1 MASSSSSPAP
11 FDILSVVQSVTQ
23 TAAETDVP
31 GFDVLNI
38 VAETANGQE
47 DDDVDVMSVVA
58 SATGG
63 KRKKRTKEAEKAKD
77 IDHTKKGSDAAR
89 EWSKKLHKLKRDKVR

>member
-47 DDDVDVMSVVA
+47 DDDVDVLSVVA
-58 SATGG
+58 SAT
-63 KRKKRTKEAEKAKD
+63 KRTQADNAKLAQD
-77 IDHTKKGSDAAR
+77 
-89 EWSKKLHKLKRDKVR
+89 KRFQRRC

>member
-31 GFDVLNI
+31 AFDVLNI

-47 DDDVDVMSVVA
+47 DDDVDVLSVVA
-58 SATGG
+58 SATKRTKADNAKKRNWHKTKGSKDAFEWG
-63 KRKKRTKEAEKAKD
+63 KKVRKLKRKK
-77 IDHTKKGSDAAR
+77 
-89 EWSKKLHKLKRDKVR
+89 VR

>member
-31 GFDVLNI
+31 AFDVLNI

-47 DDDVDVMSVVA
+47 DDDVDVLSVVA

-63 KRKKRTKEAEKAKD
+63 KRKKRTKAEKAKD
-77 IDHTKKGSDAAR
+77 IDHTKKGSHAAR

>member
-31 GFDVLNI
+31 AFDVLNI

-47 DDDVDVMSVVA
+47 DDDVDVLSVVA
-58 SATGG
+58 SAT
-63 KRKKRTKEAEKAKD
+63 KRTKPDNAKKRNW
-77 IDHTKKGSDAAR
+77 HKTKGSKDAF
-89 EWSKKLHKLKRDKVR
+89 EWGKKVRKLKQVKVR